1 MEIMITNS
9 QDRVEFTE
17 EMEKIVEEVIT
28 TAAHLEGITGD
39 YEVSV
44 LITDNLFI
52 HELNLRYRGQDK
64 PTDVLSFALNET
76 SEEEPDFLEEETDIL
91 GDIVISLEQAAL
103 QSKEYGHTLERELGY
118 LVAHGMLHLLGYD
131 HEDEEERKVMR
142 DKEEKIMTEVKLER

>member
-76 SEEEPDFLEEETDIL
+76 SEEEPDFLEEETNIL

-131 HEDEEERKVMR
+131 HKDEEERKVMR
-142 DKEEKIMTEVKLER
+142 NKEEKIMTELKLER

>member
-9 QDRVEFTE
+9 QDKVEFTE
-17 EMEKIVEEVIT
+17 GMEKIVEEVIT
-28 TAAHLEGITGD
+28 TAARLEGIEGD
-39 YEVSV
+39 YEVSI

-76 SEEEPDFLEEETDIL
+76 SDEEPDFLEEETNVL
-91 GDIVISLEQAAL
+91 GDIVVSLEQAAL

-118 LVAHGMLHLLGYD
+118 LVAHGMLHLLGYN

-142 DKEEKIMTEVKLER
+142 DKEEKIMAELKLER